1 MSPTR
6 PTGAPG
12 DRLTMARWS
21 RRALSDPVTV
31 TATAAV
37 LLGVGWVAG
46 AAVVVLVATGA
57 GAGHSLSGSV

>member
-1 MSPTR
+1 M
-6 PTGAPG
+6 APADPDPDHG
-12 DRLTMARWS
+12 PVAAARRLV
-21 RRALSDPVTV
+21 SDPLAVTLG
-31 TATAAV
+31 AAV